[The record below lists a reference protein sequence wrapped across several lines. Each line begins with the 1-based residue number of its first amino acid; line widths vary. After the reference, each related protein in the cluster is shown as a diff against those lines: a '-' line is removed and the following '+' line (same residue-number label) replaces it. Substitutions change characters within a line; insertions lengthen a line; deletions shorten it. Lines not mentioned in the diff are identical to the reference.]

1 MKEGEMRYL
10 GNEKKRMVEGYEIT
24 QAILIG
30 DKEVVFG
37 EDEKAEMPYFCGFY
51 RSNDIVGE
59 YSECMVGDEYVEM
72 LELFVDR
79 VKQQC
84 KKVREEQ
91 EKVSVPREKITEQ
104 MCIPLFQCENL
115 EGKIMAVRLEILRPE
130 YRSCEH
136 QLIYVTGGNGARSGA
151 FGTTCF
157 GINVYSGEHCRW
169 ERYDFTG
176 EIKTECLPQ
185 WAKEK
190 VMELQQREVK
200 EKEGVLKESQK
211 TEHKTRKKQERER

>member
-1 MKEGEMRYL
+1 MSDNK
-10 GNEKKRMVEGYEIT
+10 KKRGVEGYEII
-24 QAILIG
+24 QAVQIG

-37 EDEKAEMPYFCGFY
+37 ENEKAELPYFCGFY

-59 YSECMVGDEYVEM
+59 YSECMAGDDYVEM
-72 LELFVDR
+72 MELFAER

-84 KKVREEQ
+84 TQVREEQ

-104 MCIPLFQCENL
+104 LCIPLFRCENL
-115 EGKIMAVRLEILRPE
+115 EGRIMAVRLEILRPE

-151 FGTTCF
+151 LGTACF

-176 EIKTECLPQ
+176 EVKPECLPQ

-190 VMELQQREVK
+190 VMELQQKESK
-200 EKEGVLKESQK
+200 EKEGVEKELQK
-211 TEHKTRKKQERER
+211 TEHKTSRKQERER

>member
-1 MKEGEMRYL
+1 MSDNK
-10 GNEKKRMVEGYEIT
+10 KKRIVEGYEIT

-30 DKEVVFG
+30 NKEVVFG
-37 EDEKAEMPYFCGFY
+37 ENEKTEMPYFCGFY

-59 YSECMVGDEYVEM
+59 YSECMAGDDYVEM
-72 LELFVDR
+72 MELFAER

-84 KKVREEQ
+84 EKVREEQ
-91 EKVSVPREKITEQ
+91 EKVSVSREKITEQ

-136 QLIYVTGGNGARSGA
+136 QLIYVTGGNGARMGG
-151 FGTTCF
+151 FGTACF
-157 GINVYSGEHCRW
+157 GTNVYSGEHCRW
-169 ERYDFTG
+169 ERYDFAG
-176 EIKTECLPQ
+176 EVKTECLPK

-190 VMELQQREVK
+190 ATELQQKESK
-200 EKEGVLKESQK
+200 EKKVPMKEI
-211 TEHKTRKKQERER
+211 R